1 MLSHFRANIWLLVV
15 TLVLSSIL
23 YPAVLWAVGQT
34 CFSYQAEGSLITA
47 ADGKPVGSAV
57 IAQPFG
63 GDEYFHPR
71 PSSVSYN
78 ASASG
83 ASNWGASNYQLRD
96 RVARQLGPVVKYQGG
111 AKKGQPVGP
120 DIERWFREDHFHGKA
135 AIVAQWAEAHTS
147 LAQAWAKADP
157 LQGDYIS
164 TWQKAHPGDVALWL
178 KEHPQDTE
186 PKPEDLAVPFFVS
199 FSNEQPG
206 KWPAVVE
213 EKADGQTKKSVKPV
227 SEGSD
232 VRAVFFDMWREEHPE
247 VELESVPSDLVMAS
261 GSGLDPHITLKG
273 ALYQLDRVAAAWTA
287 KTSGDQTKVRAFIE
301 KLLQD
306 KASAP
311 FGGAIGVPLVNVL
324 EVNIALRDQMQH
336 LQAR

>member
-1 MLSHFRANIWLLVV
+1 MLSHFRANIWLLAV

-23 YPAVLWAVGQT
+23 YPAVLWALGQA
-34 CFSYQAEGSLITA
+34 CFSYQAEGSLITG
-47 ADGKPVGSAV
+47 ADGKPVGSAL
-57 IAQPFG
+57 IAQPFS

-71 PSSVSYN
+71 PSAVSYN

-96 RVARQLGPVVKYQGG
+96 RVARQLGPMVKYQGG
-111 AKKGQPVGP
+111 AKKGQPVGQ
-120 DIERWFREDHFHGKA
+120 DIERWFHEDRFRGKPG
-135 AIVAQWAEAHTS
+135 IVAQWAEAHTG

-157 LQGDYIS
+157 IQATHIS
-164 TWQKAHPGDVALWL
+164 TWQEAHPGDVAQWL
-178 KEHPQDTE
+178 KEHPQGAE
-186 PKPEDLAVPFFVS
+186 PKPEDLAVPFFVW
-199 FSNEQPG
+199 FSKEHPG
-206 KWPAVVE
+206 KWPVLVE
-213 EKADGQTKKSVKPV
+213 EKADAQTKMSVKPV

-232 VRAVFFDMWREEHPE
+232 IQAVFFDMWREEHPDA
-247 VELESVPSDLVMAS
+247 ELESVPSDLVMAS

-273 ALYQLDRVAAAWTA
+273 ALYQVDRVVAAWAA
-287 KTSGDQTKVRAFIE
+287 KTSRDQAKVRASIE

-324 EVNIALRDQMQH
+324 EVNIALRDQLQH
-336 LQAR
+336 LQGR

>member
-1 MLSHFRANIWLLVV
+1 MLSHLRANFWLLLL
-15 TLVLSSIL
+15 TLILSSVL
-23 YPAVLWAVGQT
+23 YPLALWGIGQS
-34 CFSYQAEGSLITA
+34 CFRDQAEGSLILGP
-47 ADGKPVGSAV
+47 DGKPIGSAL
-57 IAQPFG
+57 IAQPFN

-71 PSSVSYN
+71 PSAVSYN

-83 ASNWGASNYQLRD
+83 ASNWAASNYQLRD
-96 RVARQLGPVVKYQGG
+96 RVARQLGPMVKHEGG

-120 DIERWFREDHFHGKA
+120 DIERWFREDRFQGKPG
-135 AIVAQWAEAHTS
+135 IVDQWAQAHTC

-157 LQGDYIS
+157 LQADYIS
-164 TWQKAHPGDVALWL
+164 TWQKSHPRDAAAWLKAHPPDAEA
-178 KEHPQDTE
+178 KS
-186 PKPEDLAVPFFVS
+186 EDLAVPFFVS
-199 FSNEQPG
+199 FSKEQPG
-206 KWPAVVE
+206 KWPVIIE

-232 VRAVFFDMWREEHPE
+232 IQAVFFDIWREEHSD

-273 ALYQLDRVAAAWTA
+273 ALYQLDRVAAAWAA
-287 KTSGDQTKVRAFIE
+287 KTSGDQTKVRSSIE
-301 KLLQD
+301 KLLKD

-336 LQAR
+336 LQGR